1 MSARHDVLFYVPNV
15 GPLLL
20 PGDDLPAGGAETQMV
35 VLARELARRGMRVAF
50 VVYADELP
58 PSVDGLDLI
67 VQRSPR
73 IRVPGLRS
81 VEAALRTLIAVVRGN
96 ASVVVQRNA
105 SVVTGLVALAA
116 RVTGRRFVYSSANV
130 IDFEFARLESSRL
143 KIALFH
149 LGIRLANEV
158 VVQTLEQ
165 VRLAR
170 EHFGVSVRLIRSVA
184 ESATPRSRAPRAFLW
199 IGRLATYKYPDAY
212 LDLAAAVPEATFRM
226 VGVPSGPD
234 GTRLAAEVAER
245 ARSLDNVELV
255 EPRPRAA
262 LGPLYDEAVA
272 VVNTAEFEGMPNIF
286 LEGWARGVP
295 ALALQHD
302 PDGVIVR
309 ERLGRFAAGDLVL
322 LAHQAR
328 SLWEDREGQAETAE
342 RCVAYVRREH
352 SLDAAARAW
361 TEVIRG
367 FADETGGAG

>member
-50 VVYADELP
+50 IVYGDELP

-67 VQRSPR
+67 AQRSPR

-81 VEAALRTLIAVVRGN
+81 VEAALRTLVAVVRGN

-116 RVTGRRFVYSSANV
+116 RVTGRRFVYSSANI
-130 IDFEFARLESSRL
+130 IDFEFARLEPSRL
-143 KIALFH
+143 KVALFH
-149 LGIRLANEV
+149 LGIRLANEI
-158 VVQTLEQ
+158 VVQTPEQ

-170 EHFGVSVRLIRSVA
+170 EHFGVSTRLIRSVA
-184 ESATPRSRAPRAFLW
+184 EPATPRSRAPSAFLW
-199 IGRLATYKYPDAY
+199 IGRLATYKHPEAY

-255 EPRPRAA
+255 EPCPRAE
-262 LGPLYDEAVA
+262 LGPLYDDAVA

-295 ALALQHD
+295 ALALKHD
-302 PDGVIVR
+302 PDDTIVR
-309 ERLGRFAAGDLVL
+309 EQVGAFADGDPGVL
-322 LAHQAR
+322 ADHAR
-328 SLWEDREGQAETAE
+328 SLWAGREDQREFAQ
-342 RCVAYVRREH
+342 RCIDYVRCRH
-352 SLDAAARAW
+352 SLDAAALAW
-361 TEVIRG
+361 TQVVG
-367 FADETGGAG
+367 QPA